1 MRPRRCICRIVRW
14 TMWRRWRLR
23 VSSLR
28 MPRSRAR
35 AVADPASAF
44 NLFDF
49 VWRKVPAVAGAFF
62 CVIAGVFEGGFED
75 VRFLYG
81 VFVVM
86 LWWIR
91 GELWSVDDLFEI
103 FLQLFRFGR
112 FTALTH
118 DVANCV

>member
-1 MRPRRCICRIVRW
+1 
-14 TMWRRWRLR
+14 
-23 VSSLR
+23 
-28 MPRSRAR
+28 
-35 AVADPASAF
+35 
-44 NLFDF
+44 
-49 VWRKVPAVAGAFF
+49 VAGAFF

-118 DVANCV
+118 DVANCVAGKESGRASHDAHISKSRYGALGNRRSFDCASRDPRESSATLFWTK